1 MRIFPEFGP
10 GEYSGGYY
18 TLAYLAV
25 TVALVLT
32 FRKGALR
39 RLTASP
45 QFGFW
50 MRLRLHLE
58 ANLYFASLAYPAWL
72 KIPVGSAWFYAGTA
86 IFLLGMIGYIFTLW
100 VYGRSPM
107 DRPVTRGIYRI
118 SRHPMYVS
126 HFTAWMGV
134 AIALQSVVL
143 ALANTLLFALMHFS
157 NQLEERE
164 CLKAYGEPYRQYMEQ
179 VPRYFLFF

>member
-18 TLAYLAV
+18 TLIYLV
-25 TVALVLT
+25 VSVALVLT
-32 FRKGALR
+32 FRRGALK

-45 QFGFW
+45 GFGFR
-50 MRLRLHLE
+50 MKLRLHLE
-58 ANLYFASLAYPAWL
+58 ANLYFVSLAYPAWL
-72 KIPVGSAWFYAGTA
+72 KIPLGTAGFYAGTA
-86 IFLLGMIGYIFTLW
+86 VFLLGMVGYILTLW

-107 DRPVTRGIYRI
+107 DQPITRGIYRI

-126 HFTAWMGV
+126 HFAAWMGV
-134 AIALQSVVL
+134 AIALQSIVL
-143 ALANTLLFALMHFS
+143 ALANISLFILMHFS
-157 NQLEERE
+157 NRIEERE